1 MKRLVVGIS
10 GATGAIYGIKM
21 LEILKKTEIET
32 HLIVTEAA
40 KKTILLETE
49 FEIEYVESLADYVY
63 DVENIGGAVASGSF
77 ATMGMIVIPCSI
89 KSLSA
94 IANSY
99 SDNLLVRAAD
109 VTLKEGRKL
118 ILVVR
123 ETPLHKGHL
132 QLMLRAADMGAII
145 FPPVPS
151 FYHVPK
157 TIEGIV
163 DQTVGKILDLFNIE
177 HHLFK
182 RWESEDGRKA
192 MELLEKERKRKGDPK
207 GGEID

>member
-1 MKRLVVGIS
+1 MKRLIIGIS
-10 GATGAIYGIKM
+10 GASGAIYGIRM
-21 LEILKKTEIET
+21 LEALKETEIET
-32 HLIVTEAA
+32 HLILSKAT

-49 FEIEYVESLADYVY
+49 YEIKYVESLANYVY
-63 DVENIGGAVASGSF
+63 DVDNIGGAVASGSF
-77 ATMGMIVIPCSI
+77 GTEGMVVVPCSV

-99 SDNLLVRAAD
+99 NDNLLIRAAD

-118 ILVVR
+118 VLVVR

-132 QLMLRAADMGAII
+132 QLMLRAADMGAVIL
-145 FPPVPS
+145 PPVPA

-157 TIEGIV
+157 TIEGIIN
-163 DQTVGKILDLFNIE
+163 QTIGKILDSLGIE

-182 RWESEDGRKA
+182 KWDRESGDKA
-192 MELLEKERKRKGDPK
+192 MGLLIQEKNKKTDKR
-207 GGEID
+207 

>member
-1 MKRLVVGIS
+1 MRRLIVGVS
-10 GATGAIYGIKM
+10 GATGAVYGVRL
-21 LEILKKTEIET
+21 LELLKGTEIET
-32 HLIVTEAA
+32 HLILTKAA

-49 FEIEYVESLADYVY
+49 YKIDYLESMANYAY

-77 ATMGMIVIPCSI
+77 STEGMIVIPCSI

-99 SDNLLVRAAD
+99 NDNLLVRASD

-118 ILVVR
+118 VLVVR

-145 FPPVPS
+145 FPPVPA

-157 TIEGIV
+157 TIQGII
-163 DQTVGKILDLFNIE
+163 DHTIGKILSLFNIE

-182 RWESEDGRKA
+182 RWDSEDGEKA
-192 MELLEKERKRKGDPK
+192 MELLVKERMGS
-207 GGEID
+207 GLGEERNL

>member
-192 MELLEKERKRKGDPK
+192 MELLEKERKRKGNPK